1 MSSSPLRELREED
14 ADAVAALFGEAF
26 GDARPADGE
35 EIRSWFRNEELRP
48 EWLRVLER
56 DGAIVGYGDIWIQD
70 DELALDVAAPGC
82 WDAFFEWAEHE
93 GRDAGVPQIRSYFP
107 AGHELAALVAARGYR
122 PGRSSFTMEAVLDGA
137 TEAPGPPNGIALRTF
152 REQDAE
158 ALRAALNDA
167 FAETPGHHDISP
179 LGFREF
185 HLNSRGVDTTLWT
198 LAWSGDDVAGFVLAY
213 PERVGD
219 PALGWVGTLAVRK
232 PWRRRGLGGTLLLTS
247 FRDLYDRGRRRAGL
261 GVDAENVDGAV
272 RLYERAGMHVV
283 QRFDNWVREP

>member
-1 MSSSPLRELREED
+1 
-14 ADAVAALFGEAF
+14 
-26 GDARPADGE
+26 
-35 EIRSWFRNEELRP
+35 
-48 EWLRVLER
+48 
-56 DGAIVGYGDIWIQD
+56 
-70 DELALDVAAPGC
+70 
-82 WDAFFEWAEHE
+82 
-93 GRDAGVPQIRSYFP
+93 
-107 AGHELAALVAARGYR
+107 
-122 PGRSSFTMEAVLDGA
+122 MEAVLDGA

-152 REQDAE
+152 GEQDAE

-247 FRDLYDRGRRRAGL
+247 FRDLYDRGRRRVGL

>member
-1 MSSSPLRELREED
+1 MSSSPLRELREDD
-14 ADAVAALFGEAF
+14 ADAVAALFGKAF
-26 GDARPADGE
+26 GDARPTDGE

-56 DGAIVGYGDIWIQD
+56 DGVIVGYGDIWIQD

-82 WDAFFEWAEHE
+82 WDVFFDWAEHE

-107 AGHELAALVAARGYR
+107 VGHELEAFVAARGYR
-122 PGRSSFTMEAVLDGA
+122 PGRSSFTMEAAFDGA
-137 TEAPGPPNGIALRTF
+137 PEAPDTPDGIDLRTF
-152 REQDAE
+152 RERDVE
-158 ALRAALNDA
+158 AVRGALNDA

-185 HLNSRGVDTTLWT
+185 HLSSRGVDTTLWT
-198 LAWSGDDVAGFVLAY
+198 LAWSGDELAGFVLAY

-232 PWRRRGLGGTLLLTS
+232 PWRRRGLGSTLLLTA
-247 FRDLYDRGRRRAGL
+247 FRDLYDRGRRRVGL
-261 GVDAENVDGAV
+261 GVDTENVDGAV
-272 RLYERAGMHVV
+272 RLYERAGMDVV

>member
-14 ADAVAALFGEAF
+14 ADAVAALFVQAF
-26 GDARPADGE
+26 GDARPTDGE

-82 WDAFFEWAEHE
+82 WGAFFDWAEQE
-93 GRDAGVPQIRSYFP
+93 GRGAGVGQIRSYFP
-107 AGHELAALVAARGYR
+107 AGHELEALVAARGYH
-122 PGRSSFTMEAVLDGA
+122 PGRSSFTMEAVLGDA
-137 TEAPGPPNGIALRTF
+137 PEAPDLPDGIVLRTF
-152 REQDAE
+152 REEDSE
-158 ALRAALNDA
+158 VVRAALNDA
-167 FAETPGHHDISP
+167 FDESPGHHDISP

-185 HLNSRGVDTTLWT
+185 HLNSRGVDPTLWT

-232 PWRRRGLGGTLLLTS
+232 PWRRRGLGTAVLHS
-247 FRDLYDRGRRRAGL
+247 AFRDLHDRGRRRVGL